1 MRKQTMLK
9 FLTIIIIALFCTFFI
24 INLNSFSYDW
34 SGTITSIDGQE
45 GDSELNDKA
54 TTIVGAVL
62 GVTRIAAVGIAI
74 IMLIA
79 VAMKYMMSAPGE
91 RAEIKKH
98 AVVYIVGAIVLFAA
112 SGILSIIQRFAS
124 NI

>member
-45 GDSELNDKA
+45 GDSELNNKA